1 MVTLAVTILLAA
13 FIFVSPV
20 CYIIVLVKMF
30 QSGDGKLGAICIVLT
45 IFCGIGPLLALI
57 IGWMNA
63 KEYGVETVML
73 IWTTA
78 ILAGIV
84 GVGLSSMLPT

>member
-1 MVTLAVTILLAA
+1 MLTFAITILLAA
-13 FIFVSPV
+13 FFFISPV
-20 CYIIVLVKMF
+20 CYIIVLVRMF
-30 QSGDGKLGAICIVLT
+30 QNGDGKLGAICIVLT
-45 IFCGIGPLLALI
+45 IFCGIGPLLGLI

-63 KEYGVETVML
+63 KDYGVETVML

-84 GVGLSSMLPT
+84 GVGLGSFAPA